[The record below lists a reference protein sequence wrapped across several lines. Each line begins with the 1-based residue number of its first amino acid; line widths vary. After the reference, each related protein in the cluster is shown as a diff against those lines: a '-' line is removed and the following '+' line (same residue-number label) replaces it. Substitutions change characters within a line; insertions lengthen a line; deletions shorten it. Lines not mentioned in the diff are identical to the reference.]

1 VLVDE
6 LRRRPVPDATVWIVP
21 TLNPDGYVAFTREN
35 ANGVNLNRDGLAETQ
50 PETRA
55 FFALL
60 DAVHPDL
67 VVHGHSPYREAMHFG
82 GELAKGLAW
91 RVAQA
96 TGWGFAYA
104 GELPPDRAF
113 LWQGQ
118 ERHGASANALLLEFA
133 AMSAGEAPTIDRRV
147 DLDLADAQYASAVVV
162 DLLHDVA
169 R

>member
-1 VLVDE
+1 
-6 LRRRPVPDATVWIVP
+6 VWIIP

-35 ANGVNLNRDGLAETQ
+35 ANAVNLNRDGLTETQ

-55 FFALL
+55 LFGLL
-60 DAVHPDL
+60 DEVHADL

-82 GELAKGLAW
+82 GDLAKGLAW
-91 RVAQA
+91 RVARG

-118 ERHGASANALLLEFA
+118 ERHGSSANALLLEFA
-133 AMSAGEAPTIDRRV
+133 AMSPDEAPTIARRV

-169 R
+169 AG